1 MAGKRTGW
9 GGARLAAAAGLALA
23 APLLIGGTGRLTSLD
38 ARLLA
43 AHNRERSAAGI
54 APLAWDSELAA
65 EAASWGEQL
74 AAAGA
79 FEHADPGDDDEDP
92 QGENL
97 WA

>member
-1 MAGKRTGW
+1 MAERLTGFA
-9 GGARLAAAAGLALA
+9 ARARIAAAAALALA

-38 ARLLA
+38 SRLLA
-43 AHNRERSAAGI
+43 AHNRERDSAGI

-65 EAASWGEQL
+65 DAAAWGEAL

-79 FEHADPGDDDEDP
+79 FEHARTDGDDDP

-97 WA
+97 